1 MSFLN
6 LALTKD
12 FISVLSDGQITENEQ
27 AIRTHF
33 KKFYV
38 SPNGFLV
45 GITGFHKISEE
56 ILVQLHYQ
64 PQLMPLEAQE
74 FLLSALLRYKD
85 KRYGLTK
92 KVAYNAVIAFFNN
105 GQPQARTY
113 HMEEGKLST
122 MDYLGSSLISFPPDD
137 IDFDPN
143 KLISTY
149 LKDGHSLLPKIQL
162 LQRNALY
169 RIAESSKT
177 VNKTVFQEV
186 IKKETQP

>member
-12 FISVLSDGQITENEQ
+12 FISVLSDGQITENDQ

-92 KVAYNAVIAFFNN
+92 KVAYNAVIAFFSN

-113 HMEEGKLST
+113 HIEEGIL
-122 MDYLGSSLISFPPDD
+122 SSLISFPPDD

-149 LKDGHSLLPKIQL
+149 LKDGQSLLPKIQL

-186 IKKETQP
+186 IKKETQR

>member
-27 AIRTHF
+27 AIRTYF

-45 GITGFHKISEE
+45 GVTGFHKITEE
-56 ILVQLHYQ
+56 ILVQFHYQ
-64 PQLMPLEAQE
+64 PHLTPLEAQG

-85 KRYGLTK
+85 KRSTLTK
-92 KVAYNAVIAFFNN
+92 KVAYNAVIAFFDN

-113 HMEEGKLST
+113 HIEDGMLST
-122 MDYLGSSLISFPPDD
+122 KDYTGSSLISFPPDD

-143 KLISTY
+143 KLISTH
-149 LKDGHSLLPKIQL
+149 LKNGQSLLPTIQL
-162 LQRNALY
+162 LQRNVLY
-169 RIAESSKT
+169 RIAENSKT

-186 IKKETQP
+186 IKKETSS

>member
-6 LALTKD
+6 LALTKN
-12 FISVLSDGQITENEQ
+12 FISILSDGQITENGR
-27 AIRTHF
+27 AVRTHF

-64 PQLMPLEAQE
+64 PHLKPLEAQE

-85 KRYGLTK
+85 KRFSLTK
-92 KVAYNAVIAFFNN
+92 KVAYNAVIAFFSD

-113 HMEEGKLST
+113 HIEEGRLT
-122 MDYLGSSLISFPPDD
+122 TQDYLGSSLISFPPDD

-149 LKDGHSLLPKIQL
+149 LKEGQFLLPKIQL

-169 RIAESSKT
+169 RVAESSQT
-177 VNKTVFQEV
+177 VNKIIFQEI
-186 IKKETQP
+186 IKSREK

>member
-12 FISVLSDGQITENEQ
+12 FISVLSDGQITENGQ
-27 AIRTHF
+27 AIRTYF

-38 SPNGFLV
+38 SPNGYLV
-45 GITGFHKISEE
+45 GITGFHKITEE
-56 ILVQLHYQ
+56 ILVQIHYQ
-64 PQLMPLEAQE
+64 PHLDPVEAQE
-74 FLLSALLRYKD
+74 FLFNALLRYKD

-92 KVAYNAVIAFFNN
+92 KVAYNAVIAFFSND
-105 GQPQARTY
+105 QPQARTY
-113 HMEEGKLST
+113 HIEDGKLST
-122 MDYLGSSLISFPPDD
+122 QDYLGSSLISFPPDD

-149 LKDGHSLLPKIQL
+149 LKDGQSLLPKIQL

-169 RIAESSKT
+169 RVAENSQT
-177 VNKTVFQEV
+177 VNKTVFQEL
-186 IKKETQP
+186 IKKETDS

>member
-6 LALTKD
+6 LTLTKD

-64 PQLMPLEAQE
+64 PQLIPLEAQE
-74 FLLSALLRYKD
+74 F
-85 KRYGLTK
+85 
-92 KVAYNAVIAFFNN
+92 YNAVIAFFNN

-137 IDFDPN
+137 IDFDPT

-149 LKDGHSLLPKIQL
+149 LKDGQSLLPKIQL

-186 IKKETQP
+186 IKKET